1 MAEKYPIMVILTV
14 TIILIG
20 TSTYIVADTQLDQQK
35 PTDVKMR
42 TDKDLYKCNETVTV
56 KISGKPNTTY
66 LLVIKDPNGNMYT
79 QINITTDASGKCYAD
94 LHASWTFRSMA
105 LGAV

>member
-1 MAEKYPIMVILTV
+1 MEYMAEKYLIMVILTV

-42 TDKDLYKCNETVTV
+42 TDKDLYK
-56 KISGKPNTTY
+56 
-66 LLVIKDPNGNMYT
+66 M
-79 QINITTDASGKCYAD
+79 
-94 LHASWTFRSMA
+94 
-105 LGAV
+105 